1 MVKKLYW
8 GSGEKIILVF
18 ILVVILIFA
27 GGSTVHLLV
36 LVGPVQ
42 GHPFSIQALS
52 SFRRLH
58 SNFQRFAS
66 LTVTS

>member
-18 ILVVILIFA
+18 ILVVILMFA

-42 GHPFSIQALS
+42 GHPFSIQALGGCIQIFS
-52 SFRRLH
+52 GLH
-58 SNFQRFAS
+58 P
-66 LTVTS
+66 